1 MQQASCTT
9 PFAGKRMFFSTPTR
23 VLLRYVLVAVLLS
36 SCVGSRQAGQSLR
49 VEAGYCDP
57 PTLIAD
63 DPTFLPLPDIKPLL
77 HDNLLTKRFSRRSL
91 LLANAAGVLPQLHE
105 LVRLEH
111 ATPLGNARSERY
123 QAQQQRILTRLLL
136 LSTTIASVA
145 AELDCEGERAD
156 QVASYLTDH
165 ANRREQRLTVLSIAI
180 GAASG
185 IATTVLEG
193 RTGQYTFGI
202 GGGIAT
208 AALGVLTLTSNP
220 TAVFTHPRNLLT
232 DIWQE
237 NRQSTAYPPSVWY
250 VLTEPAF
257 SNQGQ
262 SSLAHNARRR
272 WQHYGQLERPDSRKG
287 RAQLALLFGNGGSY
301 DANALHLRSD
311 MLNELQASVRLINQ
325 DLRGLLQE
333 LTPPGQ

>member
-1 MQQASCTT
+1 MS
-9 PFAGKRMFFSTPTR
+9 FSTFAYPWSR
-23 VLLRYVLVAVLLS
+23 CIVLAMMLLS
-36 SCVGSRQAGQSLR
+36 SCAGVRQQSQSLR

-57 PTLIAD
+57 PNLVAD
-63 DPTFLPLPDIKPLL
+63 DPAFLPLPDIRPQLRDSLL
-77 HDNLLTKRFSRRSL
+77 PKRFSRRSL

-105 LVRLEH
+105 LVRLER
-111 ATPLGNARSERY
+111 ATPTGNARSEQY

-156 QVASYLTDH
+156 QVASYLTEH
-165 ANRREQRLTVLSIAI
+165 ADKREQRLTVLSIAI

-220 TAVFTHPRNLLT
+220 SVVFTHPRNMLT

-237 NRQSTAYPPSVWY
+237 TKQSDTYPPAVWY
-250 VLTEPAF
+250 VLMEPAF

-287 RAQLALLFGNGGSY
+287 RAQQQLLFGGGGRY
-301 DANALHLRSD
+301 DADALRLRAD

-325 DLRGLLQE
+325 ELRVLLQE

>member
-1 MQQASCTT
+1 MVFPA
-9 PFAGKRMFFSTPTR
+9 PVRA
-23 VLLRYVLVAVLLS
+23 LRYLVVAVLLS
-36 SCVGSRQAGQSLR
+36 ACAGARQSGQSLR

-57 PTLIAD
+57 PHLIAD
-63 DPTFLPLPDIKPLL
+63 DPAFLPLPSMQLL
-77 HDNLLTKRFSRRSL
+77 LRDSLLSKRFSQRSL

-105 LVRLEH
+105 LVRLER
-111 ATPLGNARSERY
+111 ATPTGNARSEQY

-156 QVASYLTDH
+156 QVASYLTEH
-165 ANRREQRLTVLSIAI
+165 ANRREQRLTVLSIAV
-180 GAASG
+180 GAVSG

-193 RTGQYTFGI
+193 RTAQYAFGI
-202 GGGIAT
+202 GGGLAT
-208 AALGVLTLTSNP
+208 AILGVLTLTSNP
-220 TAVFTHPRNLLT
+220 TVLFTHPRNLLA

-237 NRQSTAYPPSVWY
+237 APQSNAYPPAVWY

-287 RAQLALLFGNGGSY
+287 RAQLELLFGGGGHY
-301 DANALHLRSD
+301 DANALHLRAD

>member
-1 MQQASCTT
+1 MVVSSLFRALTSGLLLTGLLASC
-9 PFAGKRMFFSTPTR
+9 A
-23 VLLRYVLVAVLLS
+23 
-36 SCVGSRQAGQSLR
+36 GSRPAGRSVR

-57 PTLIAD
+57 PALIAD
-63 DPTFLPLPDIKPLL
+63 DPTFLPLTDVQPYLRDS
-77 HDNLLTKRFSRRSL
+77 LLTRRFSARSL
-91 LLANAAGVLPQLHE
+91 LLANAAGVLPQLRE
-105 LVRLEH
+105 LVRLER
-111 ATPLGNARSERY
+111 ATPAGNARSERY

-156 QVASYLTDH
+156 QVASYLTEQS
-165 ANRREQRLTVLSIAI
+165 NRREQRLTVLSIGV

-185 IATTVLEG
+185 VATTLLEN
-193 RTGQYTFGI
+193 RAAQYAFGV
-202 GGGIAT
+202 GGGLLT

-220 TAVFTHPRNLLT
+220 TATFTHPRNLLT

-237 NRQSTAYPPSVWY
+237 APRSSAYPPGVWY

-257 SNQGQ
+257 SNRGQ
-262 SSLAHNARRR
+262 ASLAHNARRR
-272 WQHYGQLERPDSRKG
+272 WEHYGQLERPDSRRG
-287 RAQLALLFGNGGSY
+287 RAQQQLLFGGGGPY
-301 DANALHLRSD
+301 DAAALHLRAD